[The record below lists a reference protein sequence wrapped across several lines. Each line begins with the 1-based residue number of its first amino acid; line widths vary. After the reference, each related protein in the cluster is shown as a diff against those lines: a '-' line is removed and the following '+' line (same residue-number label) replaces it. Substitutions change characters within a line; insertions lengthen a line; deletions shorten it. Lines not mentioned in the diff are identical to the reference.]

1 MLLAHV
7 VVALQSVSH
16 VWLFVTPWTV
26 AHQASLSSTIS
37 QSLLKF
43 KSIDLVIPYNR
54 LILCCPLLSPS
65 IFPSIRLGLFQ
76 WVGSS
81 QWVAKILEFQ
91 LQHQSFQWI
100 FRVDFLWDWLLWSP
114 CSPRDSRESS
124 LAPHFLLLWCSKSSF
139 NPKFSNH
146 ILQRLEQV
154 HLSIC
159 RWCYFIF

>member
-91 LQHQSFQWI
+91 LQHQFFQWI
-100 FRVDFLWDWLLWSP
+100 FRTDFFLGLTGLISLLSKGL
-114 CSPRDSRESS
+114 STVT
-124 LAPHFLLLWCSKSSF
+124 FNTTVQKQILWCSS
-139 NPKFSNH
+139 
-146 ILQRLEQV
+146 ILQLDLEKAEETEINMPT
-154 HLSIC
+154 SAGS
-159 RWCYFIF
+159 